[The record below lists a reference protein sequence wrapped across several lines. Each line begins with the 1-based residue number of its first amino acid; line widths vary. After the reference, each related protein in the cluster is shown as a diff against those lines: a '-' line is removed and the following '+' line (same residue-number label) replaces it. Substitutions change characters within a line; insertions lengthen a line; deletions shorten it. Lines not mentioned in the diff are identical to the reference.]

1 MSAGALQAQMSG
13 QQPRTLELDVSA
25 GTLEVT
31 VPEGDYDVVSDVTA
45 GDFDNRV
52 GSTPDADST
61 VSVQVSAG
69 KAVLRAD

>member
-1 MSAGALQAQMSG
+1 MPDG
-13 QQPRTLELDVSA
+13 E
-25 GTLEVT
+25 
-31 VPEGDYDVVSDVTA
+31 YDVVSDVTA

-52 GSTPDADST
+52 GSTPDADSS